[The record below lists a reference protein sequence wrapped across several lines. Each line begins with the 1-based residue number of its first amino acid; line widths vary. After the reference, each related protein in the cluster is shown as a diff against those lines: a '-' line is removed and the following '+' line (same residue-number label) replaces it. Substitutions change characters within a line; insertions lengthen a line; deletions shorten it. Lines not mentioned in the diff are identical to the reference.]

1 MTVDS
6 LEATIDEARRLADHS
21 RNQRLQ
27 ELLRGIADDLE
38 ELVEEARRV
47 EPRNSQT

>member
-1 MTVDS
+1 VTADT
-6 LEATIDEARRLADHS
+6 LEETIDEARRLADRS
-21 RNQRLQ
+21 RNQRLK